1 MDRRSE
7 FRDAFFVA
15 TPSAL
20 WKDPPSDKARPK
32 LRSACDSCHAAK
44 VKCTGEPTCAR
55 CQSQDLPCSY
65 SYAMRAGKPKG
76 SRNRKTLEKQARLRQ
91 EHAARN
97 LHNDWHTTAMDLDT
111 SPWVESGATAEM
123 DIFPMGHP
131 PRLTHQ
137 SAYSAVRLD
146 ERGASVRDRTEFL
159 NKSAG
164 EWILPCRSIPAG
176 L

>member
-1 MDRRSE
+1 
-7 FRDAFFVA
+7 
-15 TPSAL
+15 
-20 WKDPPSDKARPK
+20 
-32 LRSACDSCHAAK
+32 
-44 VKCTGEPTCAR
+44 
-55 CQSQDLPCSY
+55 
-65 SYAMRAGKPKG
+65 
-76 SRNRKTLEKQARLRQ
+76 
-91 EHAARN
+91 
-97 LHNDWHTTAMDLDT
+97 MDLDT

-123 DIFPMGHP
+123 DLSCFSDEFNGGNNVGHSDIFPMGHP